1 MCAVGCAD
9 KCDNREG
16 KKIDLCKK
24 IRKRC
29 SRATDKAK
37 SQERINYYNLPIVNA
52 TNDGSIQQ
60 NKFAV
65 THQSRV
71 TKVNATASTT
81 PIYHQVNKILM
92 VELAVILMIVQ
103 ITIKFTVVRTMRLT
117 IKILLKNAFQV
128 IRINQMKISK
138 DI

>member
-1 MCAVGCAD
+1 MHLVVVMNAIIGKEKRMINARKHVNAVL
-9 KCDNREG
+9 EP
-16 KKIDLCKK
+16 
-24 IRKRC
+24 
-29 SRATDKAK
+29 DKAK

-92 VELAVILMIVQ
+92 VELAVILMMVQ
-103 ITIKFTVVRTMRLT
+103 ITIKFTVVKTTRLT
-117 IKILLKNAFQV
+117 IKILLRNAFQV